1 MNVNSILIVDDEELM
16 RNMLGE
22 MLNEKADKVTVVESG
37 SQALKILSRSIF
49 DIVIT
54 DVKMPDMNGFQLL
67 EYIKL
72 IDPLVPVIMITGYDD
87 VYDMREALEKGA
99 EEYVVKPFKKDEI
112 EVFIDRAVL
121 RSFGKRSKIL
131 QNYVGIANKLISQSN
146 TPNKDELIVIGRRL
160 VKFIEKPAIGSEVV
174 TEQQA

>member
-49 DIVIT
+49 DIIIT

-160 VKFIEKPAIGSEVV
+160 VKFIEKPAIGSEVL
-174 TEQQA
+174 TEQQV

>member
-22 MLNEKADKVTVVESG
+22 MLNEKANKVTVVESG

-131 QNYVGIANKLISQSN
+131 QNYVNIANKLISQSN

-160 VKFIEKPAIGSEVV
+160 VKFVEKPVPSSEVV
-174 TEQQA
+174 NEQPA

>member
-1 MNVNSILIVDDEELM
+1 
-16 RNMLGE
+16 
-22 MLNEKADKVTVVESG
+22 
-37 SQALKILSRSIF
+37 
-49 DIVIT
+49 
-54 DVKMPDMNGFQLL
+54 
-67 EYIKL
+67 
-72 IDPLVPVIMITGYDD
+72 
-87 VYDMREALEKGA
+87 MREALEKGA